1 MPQPTLR
8 SDRLILRPFTV
19 ADAPLVQR
27 ICGDP
32 AIADTTLNVPHP
44 YEDGMAEAWIATHEP
59 AWEAGELATF
69 AVTTLAS
76 ELVGAVG
83 LHLEPQHRRAELG
96 YWVAVPHWGQ
106 GYATEAAA
114 TLVTWGFDLLD
125 LQRIHAAHFT
135 RNPASGRVMQKIG
148 MTFEGIARQ
157 HMLKND
163 RWEDLARY
171 AIVRGD
177 PRPGVSR

>member
-8 SDRLILRPFTV
+8 SDRLILRPFIAT
-19 ADAPLVQR
+19 DASKVQR
-27 ICGDP
+27 YCGEK
-32 AIADTTLNVPHP
+32 AIADTTLNIPHP
-44 YEDGMAEAWIATHEP
+44 YEDGMAEAWIATHQP

-76 ELVGAVG
+76 ELVAAVG
-83 LHLEPQHRRAELG
+83 LRLEPPHRRGELG
-96 YWVAVPHWGQ
+96 YWVGVPYWGQ

-114 TLVTWGFDLLD
+114 ALVAWGFDILD
-125 LQRIHAAHFT
+125 LQRIHAAHFS

-157 HMLKND
+157 HVLKND
-163 RWEDLARY
+163 RWEDMARY
-171 AIVRGD
+171 GMVRGD
-177 PRPGVSR
+177 PRPGVS